1 MSDAST
7 AQQSVS
13 TDIPELPKFTNL
25 DSLKLYLSCKTFDQY
40 EAKVLSHLSFFPD
53 SDGRKKAK
61 IINTPIDKE
70 GNYIHEFC
78 VENVKTSSLDKD
90 KIVDV
95 VLVHGYGASLA
106 FFVENFDG
114 LTENERI
121 RLHAIDMLGFSG
133 SSKPPLPDS
142 NNTSASDIMKVED
155 YFTDSIEKWRKEKG
169 LSHFVLMGHSLGGYL
184 SSCYYL
190 KYGKD
195 VVDKLVLISP
205 VGLERNDFSLIG
217 GYSRTEKELSK
228 NKTISLSEET
238 EILNREAPKISREIT
253 QSREETLAASGKASG
268 AGTSSD
274 SNSELE
280 SNYSA
285 DNVSVFSQNN
295 DPDYVKV
302 KMDQKRRL
310 GINSFFTYLWEKNFS
325 PFSLL
330 RMFGP
335 FAPKLISKWSFNRF
349 GSIEDSNK
357 LLDLHNFSYKA
368 FIGKASGEYAITK
381 LLAPGVLPRLPL
393 LDRIPKKITVPSLW
407 LYGDNDWMSKRSGR
421 RMVREINEDNPLHD
435 ANLAKFRLVEQA
447 GHHLYLD
454 NVSEF
459 NRLVTKFIVK

>member
-1 MSDAST
+1 MTVGTLSQQPELSD
-7 AQQSVS
+7 V
-13 TDIPELPKFTNL
+13 PKLPKFTNL
-25 DSLKLYLSCKTFDQY
+25 DSFKLYLSCKTFDQY
-40 EAKVLSHLSFFPD
+40 EAKVLSHLSFFPE
-53 SDGRKKAK
+53 SDGEKKAQ
-61 IINTPIDKE
+61 IINTPIDKK

-78 VENVKTSSLDKD
+78 VENVKTASLAKD

-114 LTENERI
+114 LTDNKRI

-142 NNTSASDIMKVED
+142 DHTSASDIMKVED
-155 YFTDSIEKWRKEKG
+155 YFIDSIEKWRKEKG

-184 SSCYYL
+184 TSCYYL

-217 GYSRTEKELSK
+217 GYSRTEKALAK
-228 NKTISLSEET
+228 NKTVSLSEET
-238 EILNREAPKISREIT
+238 EILNREAPKISREVT
-253 QSREETLAASGKASG
+253 QSREETLATSGNGSG
-268 AGTSSD
+268 AGATSD
-274 SNSELE
+274 SGSDLE

-285 DNVSVFSQNN
+285 DNVSVFSENN
-295 DPDYVKV
+295 DPDYVRV

-310 GINSFFTYLWEKNFS
+310 GVNSFLTYLWEKNFS
-325 PFSLL
+325 PFSIL
-330 RMFGP
+330 RISGP
-335 FAPKLISKWSFNRF
+335 FAPKLISRWSFNRF

-393 LDRIPKKITVPSLW
+393 LDRMPKKMTVPSLW
-407 LYGDNDWMSKRSGR
+407 LYGENDWMSKRSGR
-421 RMVREINEDNPLHD
+421 RMVREINEENPLND
-435 ANLAKFRLVEQA
+435 PNLAKFRLVERA

-459 NRLVTKFIVK
+459 NRLVTKFIL